1 MTSDINISL
10 LPKTLQ
16 EIAQEIGISDTLKLV
31 RHYGGTSVYIP
42 RKLKVGHELIAVL
55 GIDSATKICEKFG
68 GYDRIEIPKAQ
79 MLTLELRNIEI
90 LNDKKVLSR
99 SKVARKYGLTER
111 QISKILH
118 RNKHPQVIEQPALF

>member
-1 MTSDINISL
+1 MSPDINISL

-42 RKLKVGHELIAVL
+42 RKLKTDHELIAVL
-55 GIDSATKICEKFG
+55 GLDSAIKICEKFG

-90 LNDKKVLSR
+90 LNDKKTLSR

-118 RNKHPQVIEQPALF
+118 RNKHSQVVEHPTLF